1 MTVSG
6 IGYAVGRGE
15 IVAARQGYTLIAS
28 VI

>member
-6 IGYAVGRGE
+6 IGYAVRRGE
-15 IVAARQGYTLIAS
+15 IVAAHEGYMLIDS

>member
-6 IGYAVGRGE
+6 IGYAVRRGE
-15 IVAARQGYTLIAS
+15 TIAASEGYTLIDS